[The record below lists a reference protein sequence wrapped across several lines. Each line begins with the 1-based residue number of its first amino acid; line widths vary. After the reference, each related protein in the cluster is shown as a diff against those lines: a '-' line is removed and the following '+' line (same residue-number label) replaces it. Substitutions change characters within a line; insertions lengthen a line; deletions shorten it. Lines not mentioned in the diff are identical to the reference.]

1 MSRERSE
8 VTTPRRGRD
17 VVGRV
22 GGLFAVVAAALSTAC
37 ASQSAPPQGTAD
49 TLELRVL
56 DVGQGDAIL
65 IRHAGTTV
73 LVDAGETD
81 RIAAQLQALGVDTI
95 DLAVASHN
103 HDDHIGGMDAVL
115 RTFLVRA
122 YVDNG
127 HPATTRIQR
136 TVLTLLHERGVA
148 YHEASALADSALALG
163 DATLRVIPSPVTGRN
178 VGANDRSVALLLTR
192 GGFHAFLTGDSERR
206 ELAALLREA
215 DIPDVDVLKA
225 AHHGSRTGVLPAWL
239 GRTRPEVI
247 VVSVGAGNSYDL
259 PDEDAMAAYGAEGRT
274 VLRTDR
280 DGDIVV
286 SVDARGCYR
295 VRGTRERSIPRAQG
309 GPSACASTPAK
320 ETIP

>member
-1 MSRERSE
+1 MSRERWE
-8 VTTPRRGRD
+8 VTARVGFVRALGSLA
-17 VVGRV
+17 VVG
-22 GGLFAVVAAALSTAC
+22 AAALCAAC
-37 ASQSAPPQGTAD
+37 ASRSAPRPLTAD

-81 RIAAQLQALGVDTI
+81 RIAARLQALGVDTI

-115 RTFLVRA
+115 RTVPVRT
-122 YVDNG
+122 YMDNG
-127 HPATTRIQR
+127 HPATTRIQA
-136 TVLTLLHERGVA
+136 TVLTLLQERDVA
-148 YHEASALADSALALG
+148 YRDASALADSVLALG
-163 DATLRVIPSPVTGRN
+163 DATLRVVPSPLRGDRVS
-178 VGANDRSVALLLTR
+178 ANDQSVVLLLAR
-192 GGFHAFLTGDSERR
+192 AGFRAILTGDSERR

-225 AHHGSRTGVLPAWL
+225 AHHGSRNGVLPAWL
-239 GRTRPEVI
+239 ARTRPEVV
-247 VVSVGAGNSYDL
+247 VVSVGAGNSYGL

-280 DGDIVV
+280 DGDVVV

-295 VRGTRERSIPRAQG
+295 VRGSGEHSFPPVQG
-309 GPSACASTPAK
+309 GPPACASGPAK
-320 ETIP
+320 ETVP